1 MASVSSEVDVKEEPL
16 SPLLEYDQVG
26 FEFFIA
32 HMFITNTTAIEGV
45 VSLSVS
51 NLEKK
56 VCYAG
61 DKE

>member
-32 HMFITNTTAIEGV
+32 YMLITSMTAIEV
-45 VSLSVS
+45 VVY
-51 NLEKK
+51 K
-56 VCYAG
+56 
-61 DKE
+61 

>member
-32 HMFITNTTAIEGV
+32 HMFIKNMTAIEGV
-45 VSLSVS
+45 LY
-51 NLEKK
+51 K
-56 VCYAG
+56 
-61 DKE
+61 